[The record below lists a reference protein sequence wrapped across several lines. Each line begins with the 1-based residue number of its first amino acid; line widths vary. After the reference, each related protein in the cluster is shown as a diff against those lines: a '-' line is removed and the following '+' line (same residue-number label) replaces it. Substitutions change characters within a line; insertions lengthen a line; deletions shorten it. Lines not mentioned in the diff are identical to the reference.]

1 MLCVLVFCVCVCVSY
16 VPVVCVYVCIC
27 VYRTNWLFFFCISSL
42 LLCFSIFIF
51 GFKVSSC
58 KYFTALPSIL
68 LSWHG
73 LSLCLVK
80 LFLLNFILVLLR
92 SFFHLFGFLL
102 FVWTLFLRISF
113 VFVLASLTYTI
124 TAFTALCYHFLL
136 LFMKWLK
143 WWWGCIFI
151 VLFASFFSSSKT
163 VGLCVGVCVCL

>member
-1 MLCVLVFCVCVCVSY
+1 MVQGKKFTQAALAFYENFITKKKKNMMLVKCCVFLFSVCVCVSY

-73 LSLCLVK
+73 LSLCLFK

-92 SFFHLFGFLL
+92 SFLHLFGFLL
-102 FVWTLFLRISF
+102 FVWTLFLRI
-113 VFVLASLTYTI
+113 FVL
-124 TAFTALCYHFLL
+124 FL
-136 LFMKWLK
+136 F
-143 WWWGCIFI
+143 
-151 VLFASFFSSSKT
+151 
-163 VGLCVGVCVCL
+163 